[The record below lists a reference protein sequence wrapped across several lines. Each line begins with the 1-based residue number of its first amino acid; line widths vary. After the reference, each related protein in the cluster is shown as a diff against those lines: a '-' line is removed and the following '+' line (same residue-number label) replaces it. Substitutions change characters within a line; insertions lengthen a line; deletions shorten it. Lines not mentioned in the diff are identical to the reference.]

1 MSNMDRKIAPQ
12 SQQDCVRTGLHDV
25 NGREWSRPELVRIDP
40 DSPKAARARAALE
53 MRQQR

>member
-12 SQQDCVRTGLHDV
+12 SQPDCVRTGLHDV
-25 NGREWSRPELVRIDP
+25 NGRQWSRPELVRIDP